1 MHFTLKKHPLTDE
14 DLADFL
20 QCYNPTNRHER
31 TETYSA
37 ENPNGRWRKFTVEEI
52 LQRDKTDLN
61 ITWVKDQ
68 SLTDLD
74 NLPEPEEL
82 ADDIMENL
90 QSALQSFAELQAD
103 LQKKDK

>member
-1 MHFTLKKHPLTDE
+1 MKDE
-14 DLADFL
+14 YLADCL

-52 LQRDKTDLN
+52 LQRDKTNLD
-61 ITWVKDQ
+61 IFWVKDQ
-68 SLTDLD
+68 SLADLD

-90 QSALQSFAELQAD
+90 QSALQCFAELQAD
-103 LQKKDK
+103 LQKKD